1 MAGWSSWESRVWVM
15 SAPESRSGT
24 CEYFQAKGE
33 KSSKHAGSLP
43 HLPKRKDLLYVVFKR
58 PIF

>member
-1 MAGWSSWESRVWVM
+1 MAGWSSWKSRVWVM
-15 SAPESRSGT
+15 SASESHSGT

-33 KSSKHAGSLP
+33 KSSRHAGSLP
-43 HLPKRKDLLYVVFKR
+43 HLLERKDLLFVVLKS